1 MGDGADARSV
11 AHVDAQGALDLAE
24 LADLVEHVVGD
35 LLLRA
40 LSRGIAGDYVR
51 SLLAACDEPVAPD
64 VLAAAVDPLTERE
77 LEILRL
83 LPTSL
88 STVEMAEQLIVAPS
102 TVRTHIK
109 SIYSKLQV
117 NRRVDAVKRAG
128 ELKLL

>member
-1 MGDGADARSV
+1 
-11 AHVDAQGALDLAE
+11 
-24 LADLVEHVVGD
+24 
-35 LLLRA
+35 
-40 LSRGIAGDYVR
+40 GDYVR

-109 SIYSKLQV
+109 SIYGKLQV
-117 NRRVDAVKRAG
+117 NRRTDAVKRAS
-128 ELKLL
+128 ELQLL